1 MSYILIYIMS
11 NSKQVLV
18 ICKGFSFKWQMSY
31 RLRQFATCH
40 YNYKVALVSET
51 RRTVSFTRNVR
62 NSFVF
67 VVIINLFQFI
77 LLKWRLFPYRR
88 SDGVFPRH
96 DLAREPNY
104 RVGHCGGR
112 VVELLP
118 GFLLENISKH
128 KNMCLFL

>member
-1 MSYILIYIMS
+1 MSYDLIYIMA

-18 ICKGFSFKWQMSY
+18 ICKGFSSKWKMSY
-31 RLRQFATCH
+31 RLRQFATRH

-77 LLKWRLFPYRR
+77 LLK
-88 SDGVFPRH
+88 
-96 DLAREPNY
+96 
-104 RVGHCGGR
+104 
-112 VVELLP
+112 
-118 GFLLENISKH
+118 
-128 KNMCLFL
+128 